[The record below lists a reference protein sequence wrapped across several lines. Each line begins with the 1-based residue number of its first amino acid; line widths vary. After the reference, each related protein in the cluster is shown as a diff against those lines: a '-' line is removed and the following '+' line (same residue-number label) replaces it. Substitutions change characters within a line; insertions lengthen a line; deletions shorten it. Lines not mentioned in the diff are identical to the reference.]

1 MFVNDKFVDVL
12 MFLDLWSKSY
22 SFCFEIIGT
31 EGLEW
36 HAVSVIIIYL
46 QGYSIIPCN
55 RATDFVIRLN
65 LDAN

>member
-1 MFVNDKFVDVL
+1 
-12 MFLDLWSKSY
+12 MFLDLWTKSY
-22 SFCFEIIGT
+22 SFCFEIIGA

-55 RATDFVIRLN
+55 RATDLLFV
-65 LDAN
+65 